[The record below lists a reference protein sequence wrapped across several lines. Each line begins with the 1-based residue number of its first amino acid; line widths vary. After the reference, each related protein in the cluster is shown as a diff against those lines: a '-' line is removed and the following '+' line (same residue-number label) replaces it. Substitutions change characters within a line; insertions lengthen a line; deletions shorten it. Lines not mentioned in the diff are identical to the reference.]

1 VILSGSREE
10 SSVLIDLKQ
19 RSLRVCAWFCTILLA
34 YLSLIPGDLQVRT
47 GAPTLLEHFAAYFG
61 TAMFFMLGYPRKRVL
76 ITASLMVYAGFLELG
91 QLISPG
97 RFASIVDATASIS
110 GVGAASALAI
120 LISSILGEKPDL
132 AKRQLK
138 EQPDHS

>member
-1 VILSGSREE
+1 
-10 SSVLIDLKQ
+10 VLIGHKQ
-19 RSLRVCAWFCTILLA
+19 RSLRVCAWFCAILLA
-34 YLSLIPGDLQVRT
+34 YLSLIPGDLEVRT

-76 ITASLMVYAGFLELG
+76 IIASLMVYAGFLELG

-97 RFASIVDATASIS
+97 RFASIVDATASIF

-120 LISSILGEKPDL
+120 LISSILGVRPDL

>member
-1 VILSGSREE
+1 
-10 SSVLIDLKQ
+10 VLIDLKQ

-47 GAPTLLEHFAAYFG
+47 GTPTLLEHFAAYFG

>member
-1 VILSGSREE
+1 
-10 SSVLIDLKQ
+10 
-19 RSLRVCAWFCTILLA
+19 VCAWFCTILLA

>member
-1 VILSGSREE
+1 M
-10 SSVLIDLKQ
+10 LIDLKQ

-110 GVGAASALAI
+110 GVGAASALAF
-120 LISSILGEKPDL
+120 LISSILGERPDL

>member
-1 VILSGSREE
+1 M
-10 SSVLIDLKQ
+10 LIGHKQ
-19 RSLRVCAWFCTILLA
+19 RSLRVCAWFCAILLA
-34 YLSLIPGDLQVRT
+34 YLSLIPGDLEVRT

-76 ITASLMVYAGFLELG
+76 IIASLMVYAGFLELG

-97 RFASIVDATASIS
+97 RFASIVDATASIF

-120 LISSILGEKPDL
+120 LISSILGVRPDL

>member
-1 VILSGSREE
+1 
-10 SSVLIDLKQ
+10 VLIDLKQ

-97 RFASIVDATASIS
+97 RFASIVDATASIL

-120 LISSILGEKPDL
+120 LISSILGERPDL

>member
-1 VILSGSREE
+1 M
-10 SSVLIDLKQ
+10 LIDLKQ

-97 RFASIVDATASIS
+97 RFASIVDATASIF
-110 GVGAASALAI
+110 GVGTVSALAI
-120 LISSILGEKPDL
+120 LISSILGERPDL
-132 AKRQLK
+132 AKRHLK

>member
-1 VILSGSREE
+1 
-10 SSVLIDLKQ
+10 VLIDLKQ
-19 RSLRVCAWFCTILLA
+19 RSLRVCAWFCTILVA

-97 RFASIVDATASIS
+97 RFASIVDATASIL

-120 LISSILGEKPDL
+120 LISSILGERPDL

>member
-1 VILSGSREE
+1 
-10 SSVLIDLKQ
+10 
-19 RSLRVCAWFCTILLA
+19 
-34 YLSLIPGDLQVRT
+34 
-47 GAPTLLEHFAAYFG
+47 
-61 TAMFFMLGYPRKRVL
+61 
-76 ITASLMVYAGFLELG
+76 VYAGFLELG

>member
-1 VILSGSREE
+1 
-10 SSVLIDLKQ
+10 VLIDLKQ

-61 TAMFFMLGYPRKRVL
+61 TAMFFMLGYPRNRVL

-120 LISSILGEKPDL
+120 LISSILGEKRDL

>member
-1 VILSGSREE
+1 
-10 SSVLIDLKQ
+10 VLIDLKQ
-19 RSLRVCAWFCTILLA
+19 RSLRVCAWFCTTLLA

-91 QLISPG
+91 QLIPPG

-120 LISSILGEKPDL
+120 LISSVLGEKPDL

-138 EQPDHS
+138 EQPNHS

>member
-1 VILSGSREE
+1 
-10 SSVLIDLKQ
+10 VLIDLKQ

-97 RFASIVDATASIS
+97 RFASIVDATASIF
-110 GVGAASALAI
+110 GVGTVSALAI
-120 LISSILGEKPDL
+120 LISSILGERPDL
-132 AKRQLK
+132 AKRHLK

>member
-1 VILSGSREE
+1 M
-10 SSVLIDLKQ
+10 LIDLKQ

>member
-1 VILSGSREE
+1 
-10 SSVLIDLKQ
+10 VLIGHKQ

-34 YLSLIPGDLQVRT
+34 YLSLIPGDLEVRT

-97 RFASIVDATASIS
+97 RFASIVDATASIF

-120 LISSILGEKPDL
+120 LISSILGERPDL
-132 AKRQLK
+132 AKRHLK

>member
-1 VILSGSREE
+1 
-10 SSVLIDLKQ
+10 VLIDLKQ

-61 TAMFFMLGYPRKRVL
+61 TAMSFMLGYPRKRVL

>member
-1 VILSGSREE
+1 
-10 SSVLIDLKQ
+10 VLIDLKQ

-76 ITASLMVYAGFLELG
+76 IAASLMVYAGFLELG

-97 RFASIVDATASIS
+97 RFASIVDATASIF

-120 LISSILGEKPDL
+120 LISSILGERPDL

>member
-1 VILSGSREE
+1 
-10 SSVLIDLKQ
+10 VLIDLKQ

>member
-1 VILSGSREE
+1 
-10 SSVLIDLKQ
+10 VLIDLKQ

-61 TAMFFMLGYPRKRVL
+61 TAMFFMLGYPRKRVH
-76 ITASLMVYAGFLELG
+76 ITASLMMYAGLLELG

-97 RFASIVDATASIS
+97 RFTSIVDATASIL

-120 LISSILGEKPDL
+120 LISSILGERPDL
-132 AKRQLK
+132 SKRQLK